1 MPEDKLFCPT
11 PQVHV
16 LMNALTGLSV
26 LRRVRVTV
34 KYSRLSGQGARLVSF
49 RDIYERIMGYER
61 EH

>member
-1 MPEDKLFCPT
+1 
-11 PQVHV
+11 
-16 LMNALTGLSV
+16 MNALTGLSV

-34 KYSRLSGQGARLVSF
+34 KYSKLSGQGARLVSF